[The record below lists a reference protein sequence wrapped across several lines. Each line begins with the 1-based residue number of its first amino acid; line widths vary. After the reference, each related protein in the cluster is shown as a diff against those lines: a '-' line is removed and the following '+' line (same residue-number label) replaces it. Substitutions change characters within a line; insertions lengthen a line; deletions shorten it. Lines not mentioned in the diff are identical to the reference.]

1 MKYTGTIVVAALS
14 GSAADVT
21 ASRWKG
27 LGYFRTRVIPANPN
41 SPGEFGQ
48 AEHRSRFARCVSW
61 WHDVEQQIQDECAR
75 LTFGLARSGFNHFT
89 DRNLTDMSK
98 GTASSRKDAV
108 PPRIMPLN
116 ASVNPIGELTVVVG
130 PTVAKSL
137 SLSWLQGEALPGDTI
152 YVLAGEAVDADTMP
166 DNLFL
171 QSKEVVAVGDF
182 SFSPVMPVGNQ
193 GYRVFVLV
201 EHGADSTFSIARSGW
216 AVSKAA

>member
-41 SPGEFGQ
+41 SAGEFGQ

-98 GTASSRKDAV
+98 GTALSRKDAV

-116 ASVNPIGELTVVVG
+116 ASVNPIGALTV
-130 PTVAKSL
+130 
-137 SLSWLQGEALPGDTI
+137 
-152 YVLAGEAVDADTMP
+152 
-166 DNLFL
+166 
-171 QSKEVVAVGDF
+171 
-182 SFSPVMPVGNQ
+182 
-193 GYRVFVLV
+193 
-201 EHGADSTFSIARSGW
+201 
-216 AVSKAA
+216 